1 MKKLF
6 IAAFVVGA
14 VSVVTS
20 CKKDYTCECTILG
33 ITGDD
38 STLVGVTKKEAKD
51 YCDNQNTVASLFG
64 GSCQLK

>member
-6 IAAFVVGA
+6 IVTLVVGA
-14 VSVVTS
+14 VSLISS

-51 YCDNQNTVASLFG
+51 YCNDQNTVASLFG